1 MPHPDELKA
10 RIEAHLPGSQA
21 VVSDFNAGTG
31 DHFEA
36 HVGAPQF
43 KGLPLLQQHK
53 LVYAA
58 VQDWLDDGRIHALS
72 IKTVV
77 TGGEEQ

>member
-21 VVSDFNAGTG
+21 DVSDFNAGTG

-36 HVGAPQF
+36 KVRAPQF
-43 KGLPLLQQHK
+43 HGLPLLQQHK

-72 IKTVV
+72 IKTVAI
-77 TGGEEQ
+77 GGEEQ

>member
-1 MPHPDELKA
+1 MPSADDVQQ
-10 RIEAHLPGSQA
+10 RIAAHLPGSQVQ
-21 VVSDFNAGTG
+21 VVDTTGTG
-31 DHFEA
+31 DHFSA
-36 HVGAPQF
+36 RVVASQF
-43 KGLPLLQQHK
+43 AGLSLIQQHK

-77 TGGEEQ
+77 TDGEEQ

>member
-21 VVSDFNAGTG
+21 VVHDFNAGTG

-36 HVGAPQF
+36 KVGAPQF
-43 KGLPLLQQHK
+43 RGLPLLQQHK

-58 VQDWLDDGRIHALS
+58 VQDWLDDGTIHALS

-77 TGGEEQ
+77 TDGEEQ

>member
-10 RIEAHLPGSQA
+10 RIEAHLPGSEA
-21 VVSDFNAGTG
+21 VVVDFNAGTG

-36 HVGAPQF
+36 KVGAPQF
-43 KGLPLLQQHK
+43 RGLPLLQQHK

-72 IKTVV
+72 IKTVA